1 MSDTRDPFG
10 FGKFVPGFDFLQSLA
25 RQPAGAMPQMPGVP
39 GWVAPTLDV
48 EEIERRIEELR
59 AVQFWLEQNT
69 TALKATLQ
77 ALEVQKMTLA
87 ALRGMNFSMDD
98 MAAAFRAQPAARPFE
113 DMSRPITPET
123 PPEAAAP
130 GPATAPAPTAPAKKK
145 RAPRAKSGGGSGG
158 ASKPAGGTSPSPAA
172 DPLQWWGALTE
183 QFQQIAS
190 SAMQDTAR
198 QAGAP
203 GGPFA
208 NAFASAPAP
217 VPAAADR
224 GMASAS
230 KPARAAR
237 RKTAASRRK
246 PPAAPRRRTT

>member
-69 TALKATLQ
+69 TALKATVQ

-98 MAAAFRAQPAARPFE
+98 VAAAFRAQPAAKPFE
-113 DMSRPITPET
+113 DMSRPITPDVSPAASAE
-123 PPEAAAP
+123 PDPAAAP
-130 GPATAPAPTAPAKKK
+130 ARKK
-145 RAPRAKSGGGSGG
+145 RAPNTRPKAAGDSASRPGTG
-158 ASKPAGGTSPSPAA
+158 ATSSPAA
-172 DPLQWWGALTE
+172 DPMQWWGALTE

-190 SAMQDTAR
+190 GAMQDATR

-208 NAFASAPAP
+208 NAFAPAGAAP
-217 VPAAADR
+217 VSTAQAR
-224 GMASAS
+224 GTASAS
-230 KPARAAR
+230 KPPKVARKKKPASPKG
-237 RKTAASRRK
+237 KT
-246 PPAAPRRRTT
+246 PAAPGRRRAT

>member
-25 RQPAGAMPQMPGVP
+25 RQPAGGMPQMPGMP

-87 ALRGMNFSMDD
+87 ALRGMNFNMDD
-98 MAAAFRAQPAARPFE
+98 MAAAFRAHPAAKPFD
-113 DMSRPITPET
+113 DMSRPITPER
-123 PPEAAAP
+123 PPAAAAP
-130 GPATAPAPTAPAKKK
+130 AAAPAPAPTAPAKKK
-145 RAPRAKSGGGSGG
+145 RAPRTKAGG
-158 ASKPAGGTSPSPAA
+158 AADGVSKPAGGAPSSPVA

-190 SAMQDTAR
+190 GAMHDATR

-203 GGPFA
+203 RGPFA
-208 NAFASAPAP
+208 NAFASAPVSTP
-217 VPAAADR
+217 TSR
-224 GMASAS
+224 GTASAS
-230 KPARAAR
+230 KPAGAAR
-237 RKTAASRRK
+237 KKAASSK
-246 PPAAPRRRTT
+246 GKTPAAPRRRRTS